1 MKVKLNRFERAAGI
15 FLLAAVVGSI
25 AVTVGVAIKKGWFSR
40 KVLYETSLDNA
51 EGIHPGTVVQV
62 SGLRAGEV
70 SDVEL
75 VSSDR
80 VLVRF
85 RILEKFSRRVRTD
98 SRIQVVRPFIIGEK
112 VLDLSIGSDQTEV
125 AEGGIIPSKPSMD
138 LMDLVSGKRM
148 NDFLSSFSGMVDSL
162 KVLSSAF
169 ADPKRT
175 EALIKTLD
183 RMEPLVVNLNR
194 MAKEMTKMTVTLN
207 RDDRFES
214 MVVGMTDLTREM
226 KVILPEMAKEAP
238 QMGKQMGQLIAS
250 LSTLAKEFEKL
261 APAIQEVAPDLP
273 RTSRRAVEA
282 LDEAVV
288 LLKAMQKSIFLRG
301 NVEDVREEESKS
313 RKPAGGEK
321 AK

>member
-15 FLLAAVVGSI
+15 FLLASIVGSI
-25 AVTVGVAIKKGWFSR
+25 AVTVGVAVKKGWFSR
-40 KVLYETSLDNA
+40 KVVYETSLDTA

-70 SDVEL
+70 KGVEL

-85 RILEKFSRRVRTD
+85 AVLEKFSKRVRAD

-112 VLDLSIGSDQTEV
+112 VLDLSIGTEDKEV
-125 AEGGIIPSKPSMD
+125 AEGDLIPSRPSMD

-148 NDFLSSFSGMVDSL
+148 NDFLASFSGMVDSL

-183 RMEPLVVNLNR
+183 RMEPLVVNLDK
-194 MAKEMTKMTVTLN
+194 MAKEMTKMTITLN

-226 KVILPEMAKEAP
+226 KIILPEMAKEAP
-238 QMGKQMGQLIAS
+238 NMGRQMGQLIAS

-301 NVEDVREEESKS
+301 NVED
-313 RKPAGGEK
+313 
-321 AK
+321 